1 VTSGIGLR
9 ASGFKKGLFMF
20 RRLIVVVCSC
30 LVLASVFS
38 CNRETASSDGRPRVA
53 LVLKTLNNPFFIEM
67 QRGAEEAAKALNV
80 DLTVQAAERETDVDK
95 QMQIIED
102 LIQAKVDA
110 LAITPSGS
118 REVVPAIGKANQANI
133 PVVVVD
139 TRLDA
144 KAAAE
149 AGVRTATFVGSD
161 NYRGGQLIGE
171 YLVKVSG
178 GKAKVAILEGIA
190 GHETGDSRVRGFRDA
205 VKGAPGISIVAS
217 QTANWERDQGFNVFQ
232 NILQA
237 HPDLDTVFACNDMMA
252 LGAIEAINA
261 AEKAGRIRVLGFDAV
276 KDARAA
282 LESGAMAATV
292 AQYPDEMGRT
302 AVEMA
307 VKAIKREPVAA
318 DVGVRIG
325 LVTKENA
332 GQ

>member
-1 VTSGIGLR
+1 
-9 ASGFKKGLFMF
+9 MF
-20 RRLIVVVCSC
+20 RRASITVFISSICVCWAVS
-30 LVLASVFS
+30 AA
-38 CNRETASSDGRPRVA
+38 CNRQTASSNGRPRVA

-67 QRGAEEAAKALNV
+67 QRGAEEAAKTLNV
-80 DLTVQAAERETDVDK
+80 ELTVQAAERETDVDK
-95 QMQIIED
+95 QMQIIEN

-110 LAITPSGS
+110 LAVTPSGS
-118 REVVPAIGKANQANI
+118 REVVPAIKKANDANI

-139 TRLDA
+139 TRLDQ
-144 KAAAE
+144 KAAAD
-149 AGVRTATFVGSD
+149 AGVKTVSFVGSD
-161 NYRGGQLIGE
+161 NFRGGQLIGE
-171 YLVKVSG
+171 YLVKASG

-190 GHETGDSRVRGFRDA
+190 GHETGDSRVRGFREA
-205 VKGAPGISIVAS
+205 VAGSPAIRIVAS

-237 HPDLDTVFACNDMMA
+237 QPDVDTVFACNDMMA

-261 AEKAGRIRVLGFDAV
+261 GGKAGKIRVLGFDAV

-292 AQYPDEMGRT
+292 AQYPDEMGKA

-307 VKAIKREPVAA
+307 VKAVRGEAVRP

-325 LVTKENA
+325 LVTRENA
-332 GQ
+332 RQ